1 MYNIDFSNIQYF
13 NRMISLGYEF
23 FKFSLLVNSG
33 MLRIF
38 ISSFT
43 NSNNYSV
50 DRGNGNL
57 TDNDS
62 GSYLEP
68 SDDYF

>member
-23 FKFSLLVNSG
+23 LKFGLLLNSG
-33 MLRIF
+33 MLQIF

-43 NSNNYSV
+43 NSNNLIV
-50 DRGNGNL
+50 EQGNGNL
-57 TDNDS
+57 TVNDS
-62 GSYLEP
+62 SSFQEP

>member
-23 FKFSLLVNSG
+23 LKFSLLVNSG
-33 MLRIF
+33 MLQIF
-38 ISSFT
+38 TSSFT
-43 NSNNYSV
+43 NSKNLIVN
-50 DRGNGNL
+50 RGNGNL

-62 GSYLEP
+62 GRYLEP

>member
-1 MYNIDFSNIQYF
+1 MYNIDFSNIRYF

-23 FKFSLLVNSG
+23 LKFNLLVNSE
-33 MLRIF
+33 MLQIF
-38 ISSFT
+38 TLSFT
-43 NSNNYSV
+43 NSKNFIV
-50 DRGNGNL
+50 DRGNGNSA
-57 TDNDS
+57 DNDS

>member
-1 MYNIDFSNIQYF
+1 MYNIGFSNIQYF

-23 FKFSLLVNSG
+23 LKFSLLVNSG
-33 MLRIF
+33 MLQIF

-43 NSNNYSV
+43 NTNNFIV
-50 DRGNGNL
+50 DRGNGNSA
-57 TDNDS
+57 DNDS
-62 GSYLEP
+62 VSYLEA